1 MVRGRLG
8 IIVQSGHGEVFYRL
22 PFNENLA
29 WSKMMDYL
37 AYRLLLQEESVS
49 ALSWEDM
56 RKEGHVEGDYPL
68 LETSSGCV
76 SHLTKATKS
85 L

>member
-1 MVRGRLG
+1 
-8 IIVQSGHGEVFYRL
+8 
-22 PFNENLA
+22 
-29 WSKMMDYL
+29 MMDYL